1 MRIIVIKNKTMNYF
15 KLTKSGMMYLFKN
28 KSNKC
33 RMNEPV

>member
-1 MRIIVIKNKTMNYF
+1 MNKNFNLMIDF